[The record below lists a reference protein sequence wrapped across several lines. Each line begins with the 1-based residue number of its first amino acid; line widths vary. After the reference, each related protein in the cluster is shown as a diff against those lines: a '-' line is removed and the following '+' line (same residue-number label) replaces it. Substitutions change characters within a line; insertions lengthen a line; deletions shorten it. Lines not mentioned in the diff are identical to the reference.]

1 MRIPKFLF
9 LSLTLFPTLALAQ
22 YEPPQPSMPP
32 PIYFDASLPIEQRV
46 ADLVSR
52 MTIEEKIAQMQDVAP
67 AIPRLQVPAYNWWNE
82 GLHGVARSGYA
93 TVFPQA
99 IGLAAT
105 WDTNLIHSIADTI
118 STEARG
124 KYNDTIAH
132 HNTGRY
138 YGLTFWS
145 PNINIFRDPRWGRG
159 QETYGEDPFLTA
171 RLGVAFVTGLQGDDP
186 HYLKTVSTPKHYAVH
201 SGPETLRHRFDV
213 PVSYHD
219 LYDTYTPAFRATVME
234 GHADSIMCAYN
245 SVDGEP
251 ACANH
256 LLYNLLRH
264 DWGFKG
270 YVVSD
275 CWAVK
280 DLYQGHDF
288 TMTLDQ
294 AAALS
299 LKAGTDLTCGPQYK
313 VLDRALEERLVAP
326 SDIDRAVRRLFEAR
340 FRLGMFDPP
349 ANVPWSKLTLGDVD
363 TTANRKLA
371 LQAARE
377 SIVLLKNAPRPH
389 AKRGELT
396 LPLDSKIKSIAV
408 IGPTADSE
416 DVLLGN
422 YNGLPS
428 TYSTILS
435 GIKKR
440 YPNAKITYAV
450 GAPLT
455 ESRALPIP
463 PSAFRTSP
471 VAQGESASPAA
482 VSSSSPVPPSSSQIS
497 DNLSFR
503 GPHLPERSASSSA
516 GAAPFAVKGAG
527 LDSTS
532 SNSSVS
538 SNPSLKP
545 ASFSYSS
552 SVHILATPH
561 SLTLSHE
568 GPLPAS
574 SSPGLTAEYFSNP
587 NLTGAPTTTRT
598 DPSVDFAWDNISP
611 APNIPAEYFSVRW
624 SGVLIPPVDGD
635 YRLGASTDG
644 GYKLYLNDKL
654 FIDDWAPHGERA
666 LTTLVHLQAGH
677 AYPIKLEYFH
687 RSWESSVHLLWL
699 PPNLQQEAVDAAR
712 KSDVTIA
719 VVGITAQLEGEES
732 EASDP
737 GFFGGDRTDITLPAT
752 QRQLL
757 EAVAATGRPLVV
769 VLTSGSAL
777 AVNWANDH
785 AAAILEA
792 WYPGEEGG
800 TAVADVLSGDYNP
813 AGRLPVTFYKSVAQ
827 LPPYTDYNMANRTYR
842 YLDEQPL
849 YPFGFGLS
857 YSSFS
862 YSDADVATLLHLKET
877 SGASQSV
884 AGDTAPHPEPAQP
897 PTALQEPSFT
907 VSTRVTNISPI
918 PGDEVVELYISHPN
932 IEGAPI
938 RALAGFQRIHL
949 AASASQTVTFTLS
962 PRELSIVDP
971 LGHRYIP
978 AGPVNIFLGGS
989 QPSASTSGKSATFTI
1004 PSNSPP
1010 LPN

>member
-1 MRIPKFLF
+1 MRTPKFLF
-9 LSLTLFPTLALAQ
+9 LCLTLFPTLALAQ
-22 YEPPQPSMPP
+22 YEPPQPPMPP

-105 WDTNLIHSIADTI
+105 WDTNLVHSIADTI

-124 KYNDTIAH
+124 KYNDAIAH

-256 LLYNLLRH
+256 HLYNLLRH

-313 VLDRALEERLVAP
+313 VLDRALEDRLVAP
-326 SDIDRAVRRLFEAR
+326 ADIDRAVHRLFEAR

-349 ANVPWSKLTLGDVD
+349 ANVPWSKLTLADVD
-363 TTANRKLA
+363 TAANRKLA

-396 LPLDSKIKSIAV
+396 LPLDPQIKSIAV

-497 DNLSFR
+497 ENVSFR
-503 GPHLPERSASSSA
+503 GPHLPEESASS
-516 GAAPFAVKGAG
+516 
-527 LDSTS
+527 
-532 SNSSVS
+532 
-538 SNPSLKP
+538 P
-545 ASFSYSS
+545 ALQDTFW
-552 SVHILATPH
+552 A
-561 SLTLSHE
+561 
-568 GPLPAS
+568 
-574 SSPGLTAEYFSNP
+574 PGLSAEYFSNP
-587 NLTGAPTTTRT
+587 NLTGSPTTTRT

-611 APNIPAEYFSVRW
+611 APNVPAEYFSVRW

-654 FIDDWAPHGERA
+654 FIDDWAPHGDRA

-687 RSWESSVHLLWL
+687 RSYESSVHLLWL
-699 PPNLQQEAVDAAR
+699 PPNLQQEAVDGAR

-757 EAVAATGRPLVV
+757 EAVAATGKPLVV

-800 TAVADVLSGDYNP
+800 NAVADILSGDYNP

-842 YLDEQPL
+842 YLNEQPL

-862 YSDADVATLLHLKET
+862 YSDPVVSDLAPGVANDSQHSADPSNATSAPSVSQV
-877 SGASQSV
+877 SGNDPVLVSV
-884 AGDTAPHPEPAQP
+884 
-897 PTALQEPSFT
+897 
-907 VSTRVTNISPI
+907 RVKNESAIA
-918 PGDEVVELYISHPN
+918 GDEVVQLYISHPN
-932 IEGAPI
+932 VEGAPI
-938 RALAGFQRIHL
+938 RALVGFKRIHL
-949 AASASQTVTFTLS
+949 EAGAALQFVSFVLD
-962 PRELSIVDP
+962 PRDLSIVDP

-978 AGPVNIFLGGS
+978 AGSVQISVGGS
-989 QPSASTSGKSATFTI
+989 QPSASASGKSATFTI